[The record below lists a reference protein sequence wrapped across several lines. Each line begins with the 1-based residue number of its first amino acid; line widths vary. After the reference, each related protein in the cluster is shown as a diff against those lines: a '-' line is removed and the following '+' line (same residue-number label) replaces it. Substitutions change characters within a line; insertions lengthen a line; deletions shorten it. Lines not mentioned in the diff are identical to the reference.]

1 MLSKKD
7 LKKIWKKTLTSSGTA
22 KAACWPNHENLRNN
36 ARTNFF
42 RAEFFT
48 ILSVYAHSNLNNLR
62 FWKSYGRNTRKTE

>member
-36 ARTNFF
+36 AKTNFF
-42 RAEFFT
+42 RAEFST